1 MLEALNQSAKTMKKL
16 KQKRNP
22 FHDSKMTRKLRI
34 ICDDPDATDSSSDE
48 EEHFGNGRKVKRTMV
63 EIALP
68 PVPVNSLV
76 AAETSTESSNNEE
89 LNKKRVLAKN
99 PSVKRQTCGKYK
111 GVRMRKWGKWAAE
124 IRDPFKGARVWLGTY
139 NTAEEAS
146 QAYET
151 KRLEFE
157 AMAKAL
163 SDGRSN
169 NNNNTGTNN
178 NNNHVVASVV
188 TVGASEKKNSN
199 YCVSSAAE
207 SATDSKS
214 ATIDYSESSILS
226 HTSPYSVLEL
236 DTSASNLTVSG
247 KVSGNEVVETKG
259 LETEVAEIETEGLK
273 AESFEAEFAELDI
286 PDLSMLS
293 VPHPSAVA
301 SNAANVGA
309 PSQFEFD
316 WFALDSLEHG
326 FDEELGF
333 DDDLA
338 ALEDIQIYG
347 FDDGQPSELPDY
359 DFDDIGADEFAGWIE
374 EPLNIPCV

>member
-1 MLEALNQSAKTMKKL
+1 
-16 KQKRNP
+16 
-22 FHDSKMTRKLRI
+22 
-34 ICDDPDATDSSSDE
+34 
-48 EEHFGNGRKVKRTMV
+48 
-63 EIALP
+63 
-68 PVPVNSLV
+68 
-76 AAETSTESSNNEE
+76 
-89 LNKKRVLAKN
+89 
-99 PSVKRQTCGKYK
+99 
-111 GVRMRKWGKWAAE
+111 MRKWGKWAAE

-169 NNNNTGTNN
+169 NNNTA
-178 NNNHVVASVV
+178 VA
-188 TVGASEKKNSN
+188 ASEKKNSN
-199 YCVSSAAE
+199 YYVSSAAE

-259 LETEVAEIETEGLK
+259 LETEVSEIETE
-273 AESFEAEFAELDI
+273 ELDI
-286 PDLSMLS
+286 PDLSMLN

-301 SNAANVGA
+301 ANAANVAA
-309 PSQFEFD
+309 PSEFEFD

-347 FDDGQPSELPDY
+347 FDDGKPSELPDY